1 MVGPCLFSA
10 PVQSVCFINRGIQL
24 ELCLNFAGRH
34 GKRRK
39 AAYSATQQLG
49 HPVRVQK
56 LLPGLSWCLKSNG
69 FFEGKCAQTE
79 SRTAWASVDLTT
91 CLTLFDCLTRG
102 WVVSTPLNVWLN
114 WPVKLCCEC
123 TAWSL
128 GMKVSGPR
136 CSECNIR
143 SLQIDTNNI
152 T

>member
-69 FFEGKCAQTE
+69 FFKGKCAQTE
-79 SRTAWASVDLTT
+79 SRTA
-91 CLTLFDCLTRG
+91 
-102 WVVSTPLNVWLN
+102 
-114 WPVKLCCEC
+114 
-123 TAWSL
+123 
-128 GMKVSGPR
+128 
-136 CSECNIR
+136 
-143 SLQIDTNNI
+143 
-152 T
+152 